1 MVNMHEPCLET
12 CAEYFINDF
21 DKWKRSNR
29 HCMRSVTRVATV
41 EWKARASPQT
51 TLEEKQIFI
60 RKRSCALAHDVWRK
74 DKAAYRKTEQYRRN
88 KERALMAL
96 IMSPTGN
103 TPAGNTSSVE
113 RALKSQFSYW
123 WTGDSSDD
131 ESSENEARR
140 CISAG
145 LTKSCFNGMYNR
157 SAT

>member
-60 RKRSCALAHDVWRK
+60 RKRSGALAHDVWRK

-88 KERALMAL
+88 KERAFMAL
-96 IMSPTGN
+96 MSPTGN
-103 TPAGNTSSVE
+103 TPAGNTRSVE

-145 LTKSCFNGMYNR
+145 LTKSCFNGM
-157 SAT
+157 